1 MTDAGD
7 RTVLHASTVALN
19 GRGLLI
25 LGPSGAGKSSLALRL
40 LSLGARLV
48 ADDRTELAREG
59 GTLVAR
65 CPPPLRGLIEARGI
79 GLLRTDPAPTA
90 DIALV
95 ADLGQTETDRLPP
108 DRRITILS
116 VSLPLVLAS
125 AHAHFPDAVMLY
137 LRHGRH
143 A

>member
-1 MTDAGD
+1 MNDAGD
-7 RTVLHASTVALN
+7 RTVLHASAVALN

-40 LSLGARLV
+40 MSLGARLV
-48 ADDRTELAREG
+48 ADDRIELAREG
-59 GTLVAR
+59 DTLVAS

-79 GLLRTDPAPTA
+79 GLLRTDPAPSA
-90 DIALV
+90 DVALAV
-95 ADLGQTETDRLPP
+95 DLAQTETDRLPP
-108 DRRITILS
+108 DRRITILR

-125 AHAHFPDAVMLY
+125 PHAHFADALMLY